1 VKWPLR
7 SAAVR
12 RLRRAHA
19 ALGLALAGLLYV
31 ICLTGT
37 LSVFRDEFE
46 RWEQPRVPESPSYS
60 AAQIARAVEQFRAEV
75 VANPD
80 KLYVVL
86 PSESLP
92 RLHLSADEQERYVRP
107 DGTLDVAP
115 VDGWTHML
123 VRLHAQLLLPETLGV
138 IVTGS
143 IGALLC
149 ALVLN
154 GLLSH
159 PNLVKDLFRWRRDR
173 SDVLRH
179 SDLHNRL
186 GVWGSPFFLMFGLT
200 GAFFGLVGVL
210 VAAGAERWFDGDRE
224 AILASVYGADIEV
237 AAAPSQIDYERAL
250 GELSRLAPAATP
262 IYLMIQSPGTEHQ
275 FLEIGATLPGRLVY
289 SEIYRFDAR
298 GASLGHQGLSDGPLA
313 RQIAYSVYRL
323 HFGHFGG
330 WASKLLYGVLGQ
342 ALAWVCVS
350 GVNIWLAR
358 RDHRSVVNGLWD
370 GLVWGVPIA
379 LAVAAATALSDVS
392 ATGALLA
399 ALGLMLALAA
409 SIVDAARRLR
419 ALHWTLTTALAAVLA
434 IHLWRFGVVPA
445 HGAAIGINGAIAAVS
460 FAIAWRSGRMR
471 SRHSHA
477 RAKRQD
483 VRRNFPP
490 RATGVAHEPLH
501 TEKIGE

>member
-1 VKWPLR
+1 MSWPL
-7 SAAVR
+7 SGALVKQ
-12 RLRRAHA
+12 LRKAHS
-19 ALGLALAGLLYV
+19 ALGLTLAGLLYV

-46 RWEQPRVPESPSYS
+46 RLEQPRVPESPSYS

-92 RLHLSADEQERYVRP
+92 RLHLSADEHERYVRP

-123 VRLHAQLLLPETLGV
+123 VHLHAQLLLPETLGV

-179 SDLHNRL
+179 TDLHNRL

-200 GAFFGLVGVL
+200 GAFFGLLGVL
-210 VAAGAERWFDGDRE
+210 IAAGAEKWFGGDRE
-224 AILASVYGADIEV
+224 ALLASIYGADIAV
-237 AAAPSQIDYERAL
+237 TAAPAQINYQRAL
-250 GELSRLAPAATP
+250 SELTRIAPDITP
-262 IYLMIQSPGTEHQ
+262 IYLMIQSPGTDRQ
-275 FLEIGATLPGRLVY
+275 FLEIGATLPNRLVY
-289 SEIYRFDAR
+289 SEIYRFDAN
-298 GASLGHQGLSDGPLA
+298 GTLLGHQGLSDGPLG

-323 HFGHFGG
+323 HFGHFVG
-330 WASKLLYGVLGQ
+330 WTSKLLYGVLGL
-342 ALAWVCVS
+342 ALTWVCVS
-350 GVNIWLAR
+350 GVNISLAR
-358 RDHRSVVNGLWD
+358 HDHRSAVNGLWD
-370 GLVWGVPIA
+370 GLVWGFP
-379 LAVAAATALSDVS
+379 
-392 ATGALLA
+392 
-399 ALGLMLALAA
+399 
-409 SIVDAARRLR
+409 
-419 ALHWTLTTALAAVLA
+419 TALALSAAAALLGGPHVAVLLT
-434 IHLWRFGVVPA
+434 IFI
-445 HGAAIGINGAIAAVS
+445 AAIAIATWLHGTILRHCFQGLIALSMLGAIGMYV
-460 FAIAWRSGRMR
+460 GRY
-471 SRHSHA
+471 
-477 RAKRQD
+477 
-483 VRRNFPP
+483 
-490 RATGVAHEPLH
+490 GVN
-501 TEKIGE
+501 

>member
-1 VKWPLR
+1 MRR
-7 SAAVR
+7 SGGCGG
-12 RLRRAHA
+12 RAT
-19 ALGLALAGLLYV
+19 LGLALAGLLYV

-46 RWEQPRVPESPSYS
+46 RWEQPLVPESPSYS

-210 VAAGAERWFDGDRE
+210 APP
-224 AILASVYGADIEV
+224 
-237 AAAPSQIDYERAL
+237 APSA
-250 GELSRLAPAATP
+250 GSTAT
-262 IYLMIQSPGTEHQ
+262 
-275 FLEIGATLPGRLVY
+275 
-289 SEIYRFDAR
+289 
-298 GASLGHQGLSDGPLA
+298 
-313 RQIAYSVYRL
+313 
-323 HFGHFGG
+323 
-330 WASKLLYGVLGQ
+330 
-342 ALAWVCVS
+342 
-350 GVNIWLAR
+350 AR
-358 RDHRSVVNGLWD
+358 RSWPRC
-370 GLVWGVPIA
+370 
-379 LAVAAATALSDVS
+379 TAPTS
-392 ATGALLA
+392 
-399 ALGLMLALAA
+399 
-409 SIVDAARRLR
+409 
-419 ALHWTLTTALAAVLA
+419 
-434 IHLWRFGVVPA
+434 
-445 HGAAIGINGAIAAVS
+445 
-460 FAIAWRSGRMR
+460 R
-471 SRHSHA
+471 SRRPRRRSTTSA
-477 RAKRQD
+477 RWA
-483 VRRNFPP
+483 N
-490 RATGVAHEPLH
+490 
-501 TEKIGE
+501 